1 MGQKT
6 LVITHTTNLRDQW
19 IDEVE
24 ALYGMECGVIGSGK
38 YDIEDHAIVICN
50 IQSLVKYIDKVAKE
64 FGTIIVD
71 ECLDYEAQ
79 VTTLER
85 GKVKIGVVVNNKLP
99 VHVLSL
105 DPATGISSYKKVLNY
120 YKTPHT
126 ECIKISH
133 SGGGSIK
140 CTENHGIY
148 TYSNGFIEK
157 IPAEYLEVGDFLV
170 QTTLEHK
177 STHIINKEWK
187 SIALGLILGDGSLQ
201 YPHSKSDSVR
211 IKVTHGQAQFEYL
224 EWKKQ
229 LMGYTTECLG
239 ESGYRKGN
247 LIKGVSTKSFYDIDN
262 WHEQLYVDG
271 HKKKITKKIADTM
284 DKLSW
289 SLLFQD
295 DGSANQTADCLTF
308 SVCELDEISVQYL
321 IDSLAKVFGIT
332 EAVQFVC
339 NKGYRY
345 LRLNKAATLLFLRG
359 INGLVHPQLW
369 YKLNSI
375 KNEIKEFNFP
385 IPSVPLLNE
394 HYCVRKVTSIEKAT
408 LTGNH
413 RFNIEVEDNHTYF
426 ANGILVANCHH
437 IPASTFSSA
446 LDKLHA
452 RYRIGL
458 SGTRIRKDGK
468 HVLFNDYFGH
478 NVVQPPPSD
487 TMVPKVR
494 IIKTGITL
502 DPKVSWTEKITKL
515 VQDEAYI
522 QFVSTVAKTQILKG
536 HSVLVIADRV
546 EFLEKIHEQI
556 GEACVLVTGAT
567 TKEERDAAKEQLLS
581 GAKRCVAGSRQIFS
595 EGISINI
602 LSCVILAIPMS
613 NDSLLEQIVGRVMRQ
628 HEGKQNPLVIDMN
641 FAGWSDKKQNNDR
654 LALYLRKGWEVQ
666 TV

>member
-1 MGQKT
+1 
-6 LVITHTTNLRDQW
+6 
-19 IDEVE
+19 
-24 ALYGMECGVIGSGK
+24 MECGVIGSGK

-50 IQSLVKYIDKVAKE
+50 IQSLVKHIDKVAKE
-64 FGTIIVD
+64 FGTVIVD
-71 ECLDYEAQ
+71 EC
-79 VTTLER
+79 
-85 GKVKIGVVVNNKLP
+85 
-99 VHVLSL
+99 H
-105 DPATGISSYKKVLNY
+105 
-120 YKTPHT
+120 HT
-126 ECIKISH
+126 
-133 SGGGSIK
+133 
-140 CTENHGIY
+140 
-148 TYSNGFIEK
+148 
-157 IPAEYLEVGDFLV
+157 
-170 QTTLEHK
+170 
-177 STHIINKEWK
+177 
-187 SIALGLILGDGSLQ
+187 
-201 YPHSKSDSVR
+201 
-211 IKVTHGQAQFEYL
+211 
-224 EWKKQ
+224 
-229 LMGYTTECLG
+229 
-239 ESGYRKGN
+239 
-247 LIKGVSTKSFYDIDN
+247 VST
-262 WHEQLYVDG
+262 
-271 HKKKITKKIADTM
+271 
-284 DKLSW
+284 
-289 SLLFQD
+289 
-295 DGSANQTADCLTF
+295 TF
-308 SVCELDEISVQYL
+308 
-321 IDSLAKVFGIT
+321 T
-332 EAVQFVC
+332 
-339 NKGYRY
+339 
-345 LRLNKAATLLFLRG
+345 
-359 INGLVHPQLW
+359 
-369 YKLNSI
+369 
-375 KNEIKEFNFP
+375 
-385 IPSVPLLNE
+385 
-394 HYCVRKVTSIEKAT
+394 
-408 LTGNH
+408 
-413 RFNIEVEDNHTYF
+413 
-426 ANGILVANCHH
+426 VA
-437 IPASTFSSA
+437 
-446 LDKLHA
+446 LEKLHA

-502 DPKVSWTEKITKL
+502 DPKATWTEKITKL